1 MKKIGTLLLVAIL
14 LLSSWVRRDINGETD
29 DKLQEKYEEKFW
41 EALKLLDPDVTD
53 EEVRTTPVR
62 ITREKSKRVSG
73 IEIECSTRSHSVYF
87 SQENGRIVFFH
98 NSLLHLK
105 KGKEY
110 EKSRLEN
117 PDKPYEYTPR
127 LTSESFAEIKD
138 FVPNIHILDIGKE
151 LEEYEKEVVYARNG
165 ECWLIRYRRV
175 ENGYRFAMGA
185 VVFYIDDRTGRLSTY
200 GYGISDMPVPKP
212 KIKIKK
218 GEIKGIIQSYLR
230 GKSKK
235 AQYLRENGF
244 ELEEDSLEI
253 SEATYTH
260 TNYFFDESKELDYSM
275 RNPIYLVYEC
285 RCVLK
290 KSEQQAYT
298 IDFSI
303 DTATGKLVGGDYYP
317 FDLRRDKK

>member
-1 MKKIGTLLLVAIL
+1 
-14 LLSSWVRRDINGETD
+14 
-29 DKLQEKYEEKFW
+29 
-41 EALKLLDPDVTD
+41 
-53 EEVRTTPVR
+53 
-62 ITREKSKRVSG
+62 
-73 IEIECSTRSHSVYF
+73 
-87 SQENGRIVFFH
+87 
-98 NSLLHLK
+98 
-105 KGKEY
+105 
-110 EKSRLEN
+110 
-117 PDKPYEYTPR
+117 
-127 LTSESFAEIKD
+127 
-138 FVPNIHILDIGKE
+138 
-151 LEEYEKEVVYARNG
+151 
-165 ECWLIRYRRV
+165 
-175 ENGYRFAMGA
+175 MGA
-185 VVFYIDDRTGRLSTY
+185 VMFYIDDRTGRLSSY

-260 TNYFFDESKELDYSM
+260 TDYFFDESKELDYSM

-285 RCVLK
+285 QCVLK